1 MARETILVV
10 EDEQDIR
17 DLVRFNLER
26 DGYQVQTADS
36 VEAARR
42 LLQEEL
48 PSLLLLDLMLPGENG
63 FDFCR
68 SLRADS
74 RTRNLPVIMVT
85 ARDEDADVVAGL
97 EVGADDYITKPF
109 TPRVLL
115 ARVRA
120 VLRRRTP
127 EAGDNDECVTRGPI
141 EIQRTKHEVTVAGK
155 SVVLTLSEFRILELL
170 MRRPG
175 VVFSRYQ
182 IVDAV
187 HGSDYPVTDRSVD
200 VQIVGLRR
208 KLGEY
213 GDIIETVRGVG
224 YRCRVGGSE
233 R

>member
-1 MARETILVV
+1 MARAIILVI
-10 EDEQDIR
+10 EDEEDIR

-26 DGYQVQTADS
+26 DGYQVQTAGS

-42 LLQEEL
+42 LLAEQI
-48 PSLLLLDLMLPGENG
+48 PSLVLLDLMLPGENG

-68 SLRADS
+68 ALRADA
-74 RTRNLPVIMVT
+74 RTRSLPVIMVT
-85 ARDEDADVVAGL
+85 ARGEDADVVAGL

-127 EAGDNDECVTRGPI
+127 EAGDSDECVTRGPI
-141 EIQRTKHEVTVAGK
+141 EIHRTRHEVKVSGRP
-155 SVVLTLSEFRILELL
+155 VVLTLSEFRILELL
-170 MRRPG
+170 LHRPG

-187 HGSDYPVTDRSVD
+187 HGADYPVPARSVD

-208 KLGEY
+208 KLGEH
-213 GDIIETVRGVG
+213 GEMIETVRGVG
-224 YRCRVGGSE
+224 YRCRT
-233 R
+233 